1 MKNLWLAKNP
11 FMSMW
16 LSGANT
22 VLNAARGQAA
32 AAAHRQAALMMSEGT
47 RQMMRF
53 WTGADA
59 GATPT
64 PAASR
69 RRKKR
74 R

>member
-1 MKNLWLAKNP
+1 MKNPWLAKNP